1 MFWIYARTEN
11 TQNLIW
17 TTESLFTANII
28 AYNFAYR
35 TNDKVTIDIVDRK
48 TGEVLR
54 TYKK

>member
-1 MFWIYARTEN
+1 MFRIYAHTEN

-17 TTESLFTANII
+17 TTESLFAANII

-35 TNDKVTIDIVDRK
+35 TNDKVAIDIIDNE